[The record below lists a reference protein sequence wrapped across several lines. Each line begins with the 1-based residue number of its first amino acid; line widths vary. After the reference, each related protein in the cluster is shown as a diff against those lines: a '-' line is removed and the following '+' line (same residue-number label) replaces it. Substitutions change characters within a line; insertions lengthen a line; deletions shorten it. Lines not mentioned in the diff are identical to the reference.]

1 MVSLRLDVRHGLVVG
16 GGPAAV
22 ERVRALL
29 HAGAQVK
36 LVAPEIA
43 LELRHRAAWGEVLH
57 LPRSFR
63 ESDLDGMKIV
73 LVAND
78 DADASRHIAELARA
92 RGILVNVA
100 DQPLLSDFR
109 FPAVHPVP

>member
-63 ESDLDGMKIV
+63 ESDKTRGKKNMGRRRGLRPKKKMT
-73 LVAND
+73 
-78 DADASRHIAELARA
+78 SRR
-92 RGILVNVA
+92 
-100 DQPLLSDFR
+100 S
-109 FPAVHPVP
+109 